1 MNNLKINSQMVQL
14 IVVIASILL
23 GMSLYPILLRKW
35 KQFVDWLYVT
45 TYGKTKNEEVKIEKS
60 KEMTGEEDE
69 IDSILGKS
77 KFNLRQ
83 STPNTA
89 TNLNN
94 ENPIEKESTFVP
106 PPEDEPEKFDVD
118 VPLEKVESLSAEEFD
133 SETEREDLESE
144 HDAVVASGASFD
156 ELTHTNRTIA
166 DKQACETDKD
176 EAGRVLYE
184 NQQTEMIEQV
194 IARGAETSKTISTLI
209 DTHLAMRAQRLR
221 EQQQGQKDN
230 EPAYPNDFKDFDID
244 SIF

>member
-1 MNNLKINSQMVQL
+1 MSSRSIIQL
-14 IVVIASILL
+14 VIVLASLML
-23 GMSLYPILLRKW
+23 GMILYPILLRKW

-45 TYGKTKNEEVKIEKS
+45 TYGKAKNKEVKTEKL
-60 KEMTGEEDE
+60 KKTTDEEDE

-89 TNLNN
+89 TNLKN

-106 PPEDEPEKFDVD
+106 PVESEPEKFDED
-118 VPLEKVESLSAEEFD
+118 VPLEKVESLSEEEFD

-144 HDAVVASGASFD
+144 HDAVVASGASFE
-156 ELTHTNRTIA
+156 ELAHTNRTIA
-166 DKQACETDKD
+166 DKQASETDKD

-184 NQQTEMIEQV
+184 NQQTEMIGQV
-194 IARGAETSKTISTLI
+194 IASGAETSRTISTLI

-221 EQQQGQKDN
+221 EQQQGQEDN
-230 EPAYPNDFKDFDID
+230 ETAYPNDFKDFDID